1 MRQTGPV
8 TSGVRVLQWR
18 DGRRTDAPQDLAA
31 VKGLID
37 DPGSLV
43 WVDLLDPGPD
53 DLARLAEQIRLDPQA
68 VEDAVAPAER
78 PKATRHS
85 SHTFLVVYA
94 AWLGEQA
101 GDQQLH
107 DSRLITSRINCFML
121 PYGLITVRADN
132 RFDMDTV
139 VDRWEENA
147 DLLRY
152 GVGALAYGLLDAV
165 VDGHFE
171 TIQRLDDAAE
181 ELEDELFS
189 TGPSRAGIQ
198 QRVYRLRKEL
208 VGIRRVALPMR
219 EVVNSLMHYRAD
231 KGADQAM
238 DGYYQDLYDHV
249 MRASEWTESLRDVV
263 GSIFETNLSLQD
275 ARLNQVMKKL
285 AGWAAVIAV
294 PTAITGWFGQ
304 NVPFWGNGEPAGFV
318 LSVCLIVII
327 TAAVFLMLRR
337 RDWI

>member
-18 DGRRTDAPQDLAA
+18 DGRRTDAAQDLAA

-43 WVDLLDPGPD
+43 WVDLLDPAPD

-121 PYGLITVRADN
+121 PHGLITVRADN

-181 ELEDELFS
+181 ELEDELFP

-231 KGADQAM
+231 KGADQGM